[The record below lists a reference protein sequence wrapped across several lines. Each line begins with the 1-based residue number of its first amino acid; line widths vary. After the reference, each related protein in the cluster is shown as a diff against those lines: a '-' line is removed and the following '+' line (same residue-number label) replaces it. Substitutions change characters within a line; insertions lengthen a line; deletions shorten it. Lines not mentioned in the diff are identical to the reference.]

1 MLLGLRILVAY
12 RAFLRSL
19 QDVVHSENK
28 LYLVFEYLDQDLK
41 KFMDASPDGIKPKVR
56 PTRPFL
62 FLNERVRG
70 RVVGPPHTDG
80 EVIFVP
86 TPERHQVLPL
96 EACTAPR
103 FEAAGSR
110 SLPSAHPP
118 PCRR

>member
-1 MLLGLRILVAY
+1 MRLGLRILVAY

-62 FLNERVRG
+62 FFERARARTG
-70 RVVGPPHTDG
+70 R
-80 EVIFVP
+80 
-86 TPERHQVLPL
+86 
-96 EACTAPR
+96 CAPSHR
-103 FEAAGSR
+103 W
-110 SLPSAHPP
+110 
-118 PCRR
+118 